1 MLAAPF
7 CSFFQFQNFLQIML
21 DCPVTVRFILSA
33 KKPNHEGE
41 NDMRKKRLLWILV
54 AVLAVIMVFWM
65 FFGKRIKILYTS
77 LNSFKDENLA
87 YTFQHTPEIQP
98 TKKISK
104 GDETFRFQK
113 EDNITLAEGFTFEDI
128 LYSTE
133 EFIEDTQ
140 TSGLLVIQDDVIKYE
155 NYFFEGD
162 ENTLFSSNSMGKSF
176 VSALMGIAVSE
187 GDVDSVED
195 PVGKYIPEFAG
206 TELENI
212 PIRACL
218 QMASGIDFDE
228 DTDMSGFSMRT
239 LMGVPA
245 MKVISKYGM
254 QEEPYT
260 YRRYLSINT
269 EILGEV
275 ITNATGYSLAEY
287 MEKKL
292 WKKLDTAHDAY
303 WTLSNGTELAMG
315 GLSVSLRD
323 YARFARLYLNE
334 GNYNGEQIL
343 PKEWVRDSLDVSA
356 EYSKPGANQ
365 DAYNVIGYGYQ
376 WWVPEGEEGEFMAI
390 GVYGQWIYVNPSKQ
404 VIIVKTSADPDF
416 MEKDYEVKHVEF
428 FRAVAGGL

>member
-1 MLAAPF
+1 
-7 CSFFQFQNFLQIML
+7 ML

>member
-1 MLAAPF
+1 
-7 CSFFQFQNFLQIML
+7 
-21 DCPVTVRFILSA
+21 
-33 KKPNHEGE
+33 
-41 NDMRKKRLLWILV
+41 MRKKRLLWILV

-416 MEKDYEVKHVEF
+416 MEKDYEVRHVEF